1 MASFVPLMIYLPGT
15 PARCTLTTI
24 GAVLLGCSFFC
35 VYAPLWTSA
44 QTFQETFDAAMKLP
58 PLPPGATALSLDG
71 LTWARSSALMLFEQP
86 SARVAITGL
95 AFCPQIVVLVGRALT
110 SFAKTFLGR
119 DQTSQREAPDDKKK
133 SNSKDWTLSV
143 LSMTLVA
150 VVSTYRA
157 PVTVFTTWPLLPRVS
172 EAFLLGTFALEVG
185 SLHKRSDPSVL
196 WFVDLQIFPF
206 AATVLATVLSQPQ
219 CESVFA
225 CAASGSVFTLADFT
239 WAALSVAALWQ
250 HYRLQHNWCV
260 IATCV
265 ALAGICVLPESDVL
279 RQFQAA
285 EENKFAAFSSA
296 LANVELCSLTFAAF
310 GGGML
315 GAASL
320 MLSLHLTFMSQ
331 ASIMKLASL

>member
-1 MASFVPLMIYLPGT
+1 
-15 PARCTLTTI
+15 
-24 GAVLLGCSFFC
+24 
-35 VYAPLWTSA
+35 
-44 QTFQETFDAAMKLP
+44 MKLP
-58 PLPPGATALSLDG
+58 PLLPGATALSLDG
-71 LTWARSSALMLFEQP
+71 LTWARSSALKLFEQP

-95 AFCPQIVVLVGRALT
+95 ALCPQIVVLVGRALT
-110 SFAKTFLGR
+110 SFANKKILGR
-119 DQTSQREAPDDKKK
+119 DQTSRREASDNKKK

-143 LSMTLVA
+143 LSITLVA

-185 SLHKRSDPSVL
+185 SLHKRSDLSVL
-196 WFVDLQIFPF
+196 WFVDLQIFSF

-219 CESVFA
+219 CESMFT

-250 HYRLQHNWCV
+250 HFRLQHNWCI

-279 RQFQAA
+279 RQSQAA
-285 EENKFAAFSSA
+285 EENKFAALSSA
-296 LANVELCSLTFAAF
+296 LANAELCCLTFAAF

-320 MLSLHLTFMSQ
+320 VLSLHLTFMSQ
-331 ASIMKLASL
+331 ASIMKSVSL